1 MKLAR
6 KTYER
11 IKPMKSFPTIGFFA
25 ALLAFSGIEPA
36 FPQVAEDTP
45 YREWVEYRDGE
56 ISVAFDQTPVEVVLY
71 AIRARTGFQI
81 ILPSATESKPLN
93 LRMNRLPLEPAVR
106 FLIASIGFKNFALMY
121 DETGRPNRAVV
132 LRARLDDRAS
142 LTASSN
148 PASQA
153 PKPEP
158 QSLSA
163 EERDKLQKELEHW
176 SELKPEDRDRLEG
189 RLKSLPASEEREQL
203 VNEYGRQIL
212 GIKK

>member
-6 KTYER
+6 KIFER
-11 IKPMKSFPTIGFFA
+11 IKPMRSFWTTGFFV

-36 FPQVAEDTP
+36 FPQVAEDAP
-45 YREWVEYRDGE
+45 YQEWVEYRDGE
-56 ISVAFDQTPVEVVLY
+56 ISVAFDQTPVEIALY

-93 LRMNRLPLEPAVR
+93 LRLNRLPLEPAVR
-106 FLIASIGFKNFALMY
+106 SLITSIGFKNFAVMY
-121 DETGRPNRAVV
+121 DDTGRPNRAVV
-132 LRARLDDRAS
+132 LRARLEDRAS
-142 LTASSN
+142 LTANSN
-148 PASQA
+148 PTSQA
-153 PKPEP
+153 KKPEP
-158 QSLSA
+158 QPLSV

-176 SELKPEDRDRLEG
+176 SELRQEERDRLED

>member
-6 KTYER
+6 KTYKR

-142 LTASSN
+142 LTA
-148 PASQA
+148 ASQA

-176 SELKPEDRDRLEG
+176 SELKQEDRDRLED

>member
-6 KTYER
+6 KAYER

-93 LRMNRLPLEPAVR
+93 LRMNRLPLDR
-106 FLIASIGFKNFALMY
+106 KS
-121 DETGRPNRAVV
+121 T
-132 LRARLDDRAS
+132 RLN
-142 LTASSN
+142 SSHRTI
-148 PASQA
+148 S
-153 PKPEP
+153 
-158 QSLSA
+158 
-163 EERDKLQKELEHW
+163 
-176 SELKPEDRDRLEG
+176 
-189 RLKSLPASEEREQL
+189 
-203 VNEYGRQIL
+203 Y
-212 GIKK
+212 